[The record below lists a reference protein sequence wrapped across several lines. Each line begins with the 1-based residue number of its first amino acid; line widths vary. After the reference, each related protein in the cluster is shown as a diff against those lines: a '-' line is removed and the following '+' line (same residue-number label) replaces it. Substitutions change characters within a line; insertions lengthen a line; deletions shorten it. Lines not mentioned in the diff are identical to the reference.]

1 MNVAIITAAGKGTRL
16 KSNISKQFLNLYGR
30 PIVAHTLETFQ
41 NSSKIDQIYLVVP
54 SDYYDFCKQEIVA
67 KYKLSKVSKIII
79 GANTRQGSVFNAL
92 LRLPENTEIVSIHD
106 GVRPLVTV
114 DEIDKIVNKLIRE
127 NKKDHDIRGVIM
139 AAPAY
144 ETIKKIKGND
154 IIDKTIQRDLVWHAQ
169 TPQTFFYK
177 TILEA
182 HKKAKDEDFLST
194 DDADLVEKFGYKVKI
209 FRGRHENIKITT
221 PTDLFLAEL
230 IMSRDKN
237 NKGKI
242 L

>member
-16 KSNISKQFLNLYGR
+16 KSNISKQFLNLYGK

-54 SDYYDFCKQEIVA
+54 SDYYDFCKKEIVE
-67 KYKLSKVSKIII
+67 KYNLTKVAKIII
-79 GANTRQGSVFNAL
+79 GGSTRQDSVFNAL
-92 LRLPENTEIVSIHD
+92 LEVPENTDIVSIHD
-106 GVRPLVTV
+106 GVRPLVTA
-114 DEIDKIVNKLIRE
+114 DEVDKIIRKLIRE
-127 NKKDHDIRGVIM
+127 NKTNDDIRGIIM

-177 TILEA
+177 TLMAA
-182 HKKAKDEDFLST
+182 HRKAKKENFIST
-194 DDADLVEKFGYKVKI
+194 DDSDLVEKFGYKVKI

-230 IMSRDKN
+230 IMSR
-237 NKGKI
+237 NKKR
-242 L
+242 